1 MNSILAIKKIARDYL
16 RNNRRIMRQIYYTIQ
31 ILLRGRGGNFIKLMS
46 LTLGLLIGILLFSQI
61 AYELSYENF
70 YKDPERVALLRC
82 RRVRDGIPDKEYDY
96 STYRPAAADL
106 WEALP
111 DLVESACLSVNFY
124 QFGFYINDKKLDSVE
139 PIFADTLFFHT
150 MGLDVLCGDP
160 RELGVP
166 QNIFLSQSKARELFG
181 DEEPMGKTLS
191 MDKMVDVIVRGI
203 YQDVPGNTSFRH
215 NLVVSLPTLENFI
228 GRGNWRSN
236 DIYNVF
242 FRLKTPKDVEA
253 MNNRVQKAVERY
265 TETKE
270 GTDILEF
277 SVLPLPDIYLSTP
290 DTVRRLV
297 ILGVLGFSIFFV
309 SIMNYVLAAVASFGR
324 RAKAVG
330 VHKCCGADGTH
341 VLGMFIVETGLMV
354 LASIVA
360 CLLLMYLFRE
370 GIEDLLQARLAEL
383 FTWGNLWVP
392 GLTVLLLFLVAGVL
406 PGRMFAAI
414 PVTQIFRRYTDS
426 KRSWKHGLLF
436 VQFIG
441 VAFILGMLITTVWQ
455 YHDLMTRNVGFR
467 TERLAVGR
475 YYTEDPQGV
484 EDAIRRQPYVES
496 VARNSNSL
504 IAHYSTTPLTD
515 TQGNFLCPLHYQS
528 MAKGFPQIAGL
539 KLVEGSWPEHIGE
552 ALVGRKVVET
562 LKWGDKAIGQ
572 RLPVNAQWLGL
583 DSQPTVVGI
592 VEDVRNMG
600 FFMEQTC
607 TAFILSD
614 IHNSTYNVRLKE
626 PLDENLARL
635 NAFVKETYPKAALE
649 FTTYADIQRQNY
661 SEVYRFRNTVWITSL
676 CIFFIVLMGL
686 VGYVNDETQRRSKEI
701 AIRKVNGAEA
711 PSVLRLLSVDILK
724 VAVGAVVIGT
734 GFAWYVSGVWLEQF
748 ADSVS
753 PSPVWFLL
761 LALVLLALIVLL
773 VVLKAW
779 RIANENPVLSIKS
792 E

>member
-1 MNSILAIKKIARDYL
+1 
-16 RNNRRIMRQIYYTIQ
+16 MRQIYYTIQ

-277 SVLPLPDIYLSTP
+277 SALPLPDIHLSTS

-324 RAKAVG
+324 RAKVVG

-354 LASIVA
+354 MASIVA

-370 GIEDLLQARLAEL
+370 GIEDLLQVRLAEL

-614 IHNSTYNVRLKE
+614 THNSTYNVRLKE

-779 RIANENPVLSIKS
+779 RIANENPV
-792 E
+792 